1 MQPFFRRMHFGL
13 SQRLIPHNSAHRRF
27 DATLRQRQED
37 KSGNIDIRKH
47 VISLQNKFVSLGFN
61 DFELETYS
69 HNLKR
74 FLPWAMSNQNKNW
87 ANGDRFLVLG

>member
-47 VISLQNKFVSLGFN
+47 ARKGGGAAI
-61 DFELETYS
+61 
-69 HNLKR
+69 
-74 FLPWAMSNQNKNW
+74 P
-87 ANGDRFLVLG
+87 ANSAVGG